1 MNKKENLK
9 FKIFLLGLIIL
20 LASFLRLYKLSFY
33 PAGFNADEAAIGY
46 NVYSLIQ
53 TGRDEHGNFWP
64 IHFKSFG
71 DFKPG
76 GYFYLVLLFVKIFG
90 LTELAVR
97 LPSVLLGVLSVL
109 LIYLL
114 VFELFQSFSLA
125 LFSSFFLAISPWHFH
140 FSRGG
145 WETNAATTFIILGF
159 WLFLKGIKNPKLF
172 LFSILSFIFSMY
184 TYHSARVI
192 VPFLVFGLLI
202 FYRKFLFNQLKWLFL
217 SGILGIILL
226 LPLIFSF
233 FSPVAVSRFS
243 GVGFLSDSGPLW
255 RANELRGEHQNW
267 NAPKIVF
274 LHNKFL
280 NYGLSFLENYFDHF
294 QGEFLFLSGDEI
306 ERNRIP
312 GNGQMY
318 LFDILFLPL
327 GIYFFLK
334 NKPKNWQLVFW
345 WLAISPLASAMT
357 FQTPHAIR
365 AHNMVVPLIIISS
378 YGFYNMLL
386 VLKKISSKPLFT
398 IYYLLFTIFIIW
410 NVSYFLH
417 QYFIHYPKVYPAAWE
432 YGMKDLVSF
441 ISPIKDRYLRIYITD
456 QYDQPYI
463 LFLFYLKYPPEKF
476 QKEVILTPRDK
487 FGFSTVRDFDKFYFK
502 KIDWAKIKEERNILV
517 CGTDKE
523 IPNDVKILK
532 KIDFLNGEPAFKCVE
547 IL

>member
-1 MNKKENLK
+1 
-9 FKIFLLGLIIL
+9 
-20 LASFLRLYKLSFY
+20 LASFLRLYKINFY

-46 NVYSLIQ
+46 NAYSLIQ
-53 TGRDEHGNFWP
+53 TGKDEHGDFWP

-76 GYFYLVLLFVKIFG
+76 GYFYLVLPFVKILG
-90 LTELAVR
+90 LTEFAVR
-97 LPSVLLGVLSVL
+97 LPSVFLGILSVL

-114 VFELFQSFSLA
+114 VLELFQSFSLA
-125 LFSSFFLAISPWHFH
+125 LLSSFFLAISPWHLH

-145 WETNAATTFIILGF
+145 WETNAATTFILFGAWF
-159 WLFLKGIKNPKLF
+159 FLKGIKNPKLF
-172 LFSILSFIFSMY
+172 LFSILSFVFSMY

-202 FYRKFLFNQLKWLFL
+202 FYRKFWFNQLKWLFI

-233 FSPVAVSRFS
+233 FSKTAVSRFS
-243 GVGFLSDSGPLW
+243 GVGFLSDSGPFW

-267 NAPKIVF
+267 NAPQIIF

-318 LFDILFLPL
+318 LFDILLLPL

-334 NKPKNWQLVFW
+334 NKPKNWQVVFW
-345 WLAISPLASAMT
+345 WLAVSPLAAAMT

-365 AHNMVVPLIIISS
+365 AHNMVIPLVIISV

-386 VLKKISSKPLFT
+386 ILRKISSKSLFT

-417 QYFIHYPKVYPAAWE
+417 QYFVHYPKAYPAAWE

-463 LFLFYLKYPPEKF
+463 LFLFYLKYPPDKF

-487 FGFSTVRDFDKFYFK
+487 FGFSTVLDFDKFHFE
-502 KIDWAKIKEERNILV
+502 KIEWAKIKEERNILV

-532 KIDFLNGEPAFKCVE
+532 EIDFLNGEPAFKCVE

>member
-1 MNKKENLK
+1 MNRKEYLK
-9 FKIFLLGLIIL
+9 VKIFLLGLIIL
-20 LASFLRLYKLSFY
+20 LASFLRLYKLNFY

-46 NVYSLIQ
+46 NAYSLIQ
-53 TGRDEHGNFWP
+53 TGKDEHGNFWP

-76 GYFYLVLLFVKIFG
+76 GYFYVVLPFVKILG

-97 LPSVLLGVLSVL
+97 LPSAFFGVLSVF

-114 VFELFQSFSLA
+114 VLELFQSFPLA
-125 LFSSFFLAISPWHFH
+125 LFSSFFLAISPWHLH

-145 WETNAATTFIILGF
+145 WETNVATTFILLGF
-159 WLFLKGIKNPKLF
+159 WFFLKGIKNQRLF
-172 LFSILSFIFSMY
+172 LFSALSFVFSMY
-184 TYHSARVI
+184 TYHSARVV
-192 VPFLVFGLLI
+192 VPLLVFGLLI
-202 FYRKFLFNQLKWLFL
+202 FYRKSLFNQLKWLFI
-217 SGILGIILL
+217 SGILGIIFL
-226 LPLIFSF
+226 LPLVFSF
-233 FSPVAVSRFS
+233 LSKTAVSRFS
-243 GVGFLSDSGPLW
+243 GVGFLSDTGPLW
-255 RANELRGEHQNW
+255 RVNELRGEHQNW
-267 NAPKIVF
+267 HAPEAVL

-280 NYGLSFLENYFDHF
+280 TYGLSFLENYFDHF

-318 LFDILFLPL
+318 LFDILLLPL

-345 WLAISPLASAMT
+345 WLGSAPIAAAMT

-365 AHNMVVPLIIISS
+365 AHNMIIPLVIISS
-378 YGFYNMLL
+378 YGFYNLVIWAKSLSKETVILL
-386 VLKKISSKPLFT
+386 YCCIVILV
-398 IYYLLFTIFIIW
+398 IW
-410 NVSYFLH
+410 SVGYFLH
-417 QYFIHYPKVYPAAWE
+417 QYFVHYPKTYPAAWE

-441 ISPIKDRYLRIYITD
+441 ISPIKDRYSRIYITD

-476 QKEVILTPRDK
+476 QKEVVLTPRDK
-487 FGFSTVRDFDKFYFK
+487 FGFSTVLDFDKFHFG
-502 KIDWAKIKEERNILV
+502 KIEWEKIEDGKNILV

-523 IPNDVKILK
+523 IPNNVKILK
-532 KIDFLNGEPAFKCVE
+532 EIDFLNGKPAFKCAE